1 MQVIHL
7 LMDIC
12 EEFIVDLS
20 YLDTNDR
27 MSSELAGGL
36 IPFTALHCS
45 AKGPVMQS

>member
-12 EEFIVDLS
+12 QEFTVDLS

-27 MSSELAGGL
+27 MSSELVGGL
-36 IPFTALHCS
+36 VPFTALHCS
-45 AKGPVMQS
+45 ANGPVMQS